1 MLWKILRMCLSRHHP
16 GASQLLLLCQLSRC
30 LKTYSTLLLR
40 INYYFKFSPFTFK
53 KKKKFPMFSNLNLV
67 KNYACFLNKEPNK
80 TKEKNDC
87 EYTKLQSFLALKKDP
102 ALILFVMRLSYYSII
117 VRANKS
123 QNIQYI
129 IDC

>member
-1 MLWKILRMCLSRHHP
+1 MLLE
-16 GASQLLLLCQLSRC
+16 Q
-30 LKTYSTLLLR
+30 
-40 INYYFKFSPFTFK
+40 
-53 KKKKFPMFSNLNLV
+53 
-67 KNYACFLNKEPNK
+67 PNK

-129 IDC
+129 IDCQKKSKIGKYLIFLKNRKILKKYLKIFVGSNYHNLLLCIC